1 MRIRRVLEERQAFL
15 QARGLPDDQ
24 ELTWEQR
31 GDFNKWAMDNFAQQ
45 RFEQRRDA
53 ELRRAGR
60 TEGQIGRARR
70 SRFNLEKQRRAGSSQ
85 LWELLSY
92 TGLFSEDFFK
102 RAFENLK
109 DSGPAL
115 ARADAEPSQR
125 VKKKAKQAKDDL
137 RYANMLQKLTQYN
150 KEAYWSFSRDNQGLL
165 EQLRDGTLKRKVNQC
180 VMELGRG
187 RLRGDNPD
195 DFDDIGTNRDR
206 SVVARILDGAR
217 SQPSTGSFKQ

>member
-1 MRIRRVLEERQAFL
+1 MRVRTVLEERQAFL
-15 QARGLPDDQ
+15 RAHGLPDDQ

-31 GDFNKWAMDNFAQQ
+31 GDFNKWAMENFAQQ
-45 RFEQRRDA
+45 PFEQRRDA

-60 TEGQIGRARR
+60 TERQIGKARR

-92 TGLFSEDFFK
+92 TGYFSEDFLQK
-102 RAFENLK
+102 ALENIK
-109 DSGPAL
+109 DSSPAL
-115 ARADAEPSQR
+115 ARDDAEGSQKA
-125 VKKKAKQAKDDL
+125 KKEAKQAKDDL
-137 RYANMLQKLTQYN
+137 RYANQLQKMTEKN

-165 EQLRDGTLKRKVNQC
+165 EQLRDGTLKRKVNLC

-195 DFDDIGTNRDR
+195 DFVDIGTNRDR

-217 SQPSTGSFKQ
+217 SQPSTDRFKQ